1 MGLLE
6 RLGLRRAALANAKT
20 SHTPDAGGASEP
32 SAFDIDLATV
42 RRMASLIPGPYPTS
56 LNGVRFAASIRPK
69 RLVIEGGDET
79 PVTMP
84 RTVYQ
89 LVYPD
94 GTIMLDA
101 AMDKATHDSF
111 SPDKPEPYDTAAFAA
126 IQTALDQARMI
137 FLTHFHADHAAGVIT
152 ASNFKELAAKTLIT
166 PATAT
171 ALIETPH
178 RPHLKLTGAQV
189 EQFNVVDYGRYL
201 AVAPGLVL
209 IQAPGHS
216 VDMQMA
222 YIRLSSGMEILHSID
237 AAWNTENIRQLKGK
251 AAPWVKEDK
260 AQVLA
265 QLRFLKDFMVREPQ
279 IPVIVTHDNE
289 QFEQFTA
296 AGIFGAALKI

>member
-6 RLGLRRAALANAKT
+6 RLGLRKAALAAAIEPPPAA
-20 SHTPDAGGASEP
+20 PDATIEA
-32 SAFDIDLATV
+32 AFDIDLASL
-42 RRMASLIPGPYPTS
+42 RRLASLIPGALPTA
-56 LNGVRFAASIRPK
+56 LNGVRFAASIRPR

-111 SPDKPEPYDTAAFAA
+111 SPDKPEPYDAAVFAS
-126 IQTALDQARMI
+126 IEKALADARMI
-137 FLTHFHADHAAGVIT
+137 VLTHFHADHAAGVIT
-152 ASNFKELAAKTLIT
+152 AASFRELAAKTLIT
-166 PATAT
+166 TATAT

-178 RPHLKLTGAQV
+178 RPHLKLTASQV
-189 EQFNVVDYGRYL
+189 EQFNIVDYDCYL

-222 YIRLSSGMEILHSID
+222 YIRLSSGREILHSID
-237 AAWNTENIRQLKGK
+237 AAWNVENIRQLKSK

-265 QLRFLKDFMVREPQ
+265 QLRFLKAFMAREPQ

-289 QFEQFTA
+289 QFEQLTA
-296 AGIFGAALKI
+296 AGVFGGALQV